1 VAQVPAGKT
10 TQLGLTPS
18 RSGNGA
24 RSAAA
29 AAGEEAGD
37 GEEGVA
43 KGARVI
49 PHDSAQRERSY
60 SPSLD
65 LRKRLAQND
74 LPGVL
79 SYLIRFRDPPEG
91 DD

>member
-1 VAQVPAGKT
+1 VGKT

-18 RSGNGA
+18 RMGNGA

-60 SPSLD
+60 PPSFD